1 MTPIFIRSYVKK
13 LRVLRGDFKMEFAW
27 NAQKNK
33 MSDIKGKELEQERKG
48 KISNEEINLDKTYK
62 NYDLVKSNLNLYQRI
77 KQRVEDVRENSRIQ
91 KNSVVSYSNVITV
104 NKETFKKWGE
114 EKSKKYLE
122 EVYNY
127 FCNEFGKE
135 NVVSAKVH
143 LDETTPHMHLHFVP
157 ISSEGK
163 LQARKV
169 MTPGRI
175 NKVHSEAVKWL
186 QERNFDI
193 TRGKGATG
201 RKNIKDIHK
210 YKSQKLK
217 EDIEDLEKKKMVLL
231 SYIEKILKENALKVP
246 KEKVILDDISFKF
259 KESLF
264 SKDKLMIGRSDLDD
278 IVNSYKD
285 LVNENLNLKMQKLD
299 LEMKNNELSF
309 EIKLLK
315 DKEEDLIKD
324 RKYML
329 NKRDKLD
336 MKEEKLIFREC
347 LIDKREKA
355 IVEELKQKDLEI
367 EREKNKTL
375 YYKDQI
381 KYKDKYIDYL
391 KDSSRADGFIIK
403 HFSNKHGDDAIK
415 CFKMD
420 YKLEDMCLVVISS
433 NIENVKENNVYK
445 LNNAIDMIDSIAEL
459 NCKDKYSLRYEIYT
473 DKSFRVRVHSGKTDF
488 KNKDF
493 KNHLLEEKN
502 NLNEFLYKKIFIK
515 SLKDSIEVKNIEK
528 QIRNNRTFKSRYNEL
543 SL

>member
-1 MTPIFIRSYVKK
+1 
-13 LRVLRGDFKMEFAW
+13 MEFAW
-27 NAQKNK
+27 NTQKNK
-33 MSDIKGKELEQERKG
+33 MSDVKGKELEQERKG

-91 KNSVVSYSNVITV
+91 KNSVVSYSNIITV

-114 EKSKKYLE
+114 EKSKEYLE

-186 QERNFDI
+186 QERNFDVV
-193 TRGKGATG
+193 RGKGATG

-217 EDIEDLEKKKMVLL
+217 EDIEDLEEKKMVLL
-231 SYIEKILKENALKVP
+231 SYIEKILKENALEVP
-246 KEKVILDDISFKF
+246 KEKEILDDISFKF
-259 KESLF
+259 KEPLF

-309 EIKLLK
+309 EIKSLK
-315 DKEEDLIKD
+315 DKEEDLVKD

-336 MKEEKLIFREC
+336 MKEEKLIFRES
-347 LIDKREKA
+347 LIDKREKV
-355 IVEELKQKDLEI
+355 IGEELKQKDLEV

-415 CFKMD
+415 GFKMD

-433 NIENVKENNVYK
+433 NIENIKENNVYK
-445 LNNAIDMIDSIAEL
+445 LNNAIDMIDSIAAL
-459 NCKDKYSLRYEIYT
+459 NCKDKYSLSYEIYT
-473 DKSFRVRVHSGKTDF
+473 NKSCKIRIHSGKTDF
-488 KNKDF
+488 KNKNF

-515 SLKDSIEVKNIEK
+515 ALKDSIKMKNREK
-528 QIRNNRTFKSRYNEL
+528 EIINKRIFKSRDRDNEL

>member
-1 MTPIFIRSYVKK
+1 
-13 LRVLRGDFKMEFAW
+13 MEFAW

-91 KNSVVSYSNVITV
+91 KNSVVSYSNIITV

-114 EKSKKYLE
+114 KKSKEYLE

-186 QERNFDI
+186 QERDFDV

-217 EDIEDLEKKKMVLL
+217 EDIENLEKKKTLL
-231 SYIEKILKENALKVP
+231 ISNIEKILNENVFEVP
-246 KEKVILDDISFKF
+246 KVKELLDDISFKF

-264 SKDKLMIGRSDLDD
+264 SKDKLTIGKSDLDD

-285 LVNENLNLKMQKLD
+285 LVNENLYLKKQKFD
-299 LEMKNNELSF
+299 LEIKNNELSF
-309 EIKLLK
+309 EIESLK
-315 DKEEDLIKD
+315 DKEEHLIKD

-336 MKEEKLIFREC
+336 MKEEKLIFRES
-347 LIDKREKA
+347 LIDNREKSIA
-355 IVEELKQKDLEI
+355 EELKQKDLEI
-367 EREKNKTL
+367 EREKNKIL
-375 YYKDQI
+375 YYKEQI

-391 KDSSRADGFIIK
+391 KDSSTADGFVIK
-403 HFSNKHGDDAIK
+403 EFLKRYGNDAIN

-420 YKLEDMCLVVISS
+420 FKLEDMCLVVISS
-433 NIENVKENNVYK
+433 NIKNLKENCIYK
-445 LNNAIDMIDSIAEL
+445 LDKAIDMIDSISAL
-459 NCKDKYSLRYEIYT
+459 NYKAKYILRYEIYT
-473 DKSFRVRVHSGKTDF
+473 DESFRVRLHSGKTDF

-493 KNHLLEEKN
+493 KNHLIKEKN
-502 NLNEFLYKKIFIK
+502 DFNEFLNKKIFIK
-515 SLKDSIEVKNIEK
+515 SLKDSVKMKDREK
-528 QIRNNRTFKSRYNEL
+528 EIISKKTFKLRDRDNEL